1 MRVDINFF
9 RLIFFFDLIIQHWF
23 FFFKLGFMIIFAFLF
38 IRLSQYHNL
47 TRGFIRLTRRAWAF
61 FGLKLLFFF
70 YPFVWFFF
78 NFIIQ
83 HLISWK
89 LSFVVFS
96 NLVILAK
103 WLRSWVLW
111 INMGWHRSFFSL
123 FFLFHHWF
131 SLSLKDVCVDWTSF
145 FLLKEKF
152 YRSMAEHGPII

>member
-1 MRVDINFF
+1 
-9 RLIFFFDLIIQHWF
+9 
-23 FFFKLGFMIIFAFLF
+23 MIIFAFLF

-123 FFLFHHWF
+123 FFFIS
-131 SLSLKDVCVDWTSF
+131 SLVFPFFKRCLRRLNIIFFAQRKILSINGRAWTNYLINF
-145 FLLKEKF
+145 F
-152 YRSMAEHGPII
+152 M